1 VHGRPPVS
9 GPPTR
14 HRILVT
20 DDVQRASLAI
30 VRSLGRAGHDVYV
43 CGGTTLGMAGRSRFA
58 RARATV
64 TDPLRDRPR
73 YVDDVLA
80 LARRWS
86 CDMLVPVTEASLRA
100 VLPARDRF
108 SRVAIPFPDFAR
120 FSVISDKSTALAAAS
135 QLGIA
140 VPEERIAQTRTE
152 VLGAAAELAYPL
164 VLKPSRSVIES
175 DGAARQL
182 TAVHVATEGDL
193 PSRLSEFPDAAF
205 PLLVQRRIVGPGV
218 GVFMLL
224 HHGELLARFS
234 HRRLREKPP
243 SGGVSTYCESIPMDE
258 TLFERSIALLRHFG
272 WHGVA
277 MVEYKIAEST
287 GVPYLM
293 EVNGRFWGSLQL
305 AIDAGVDF
313 PALLVAAA
321 AGDRPVP
328 VLEYR
333 IGVRNRWWWGD
344 VDHLM
349 TRLIRTPCELSLPAG
364 APSRR
369 DTLRQ
374 VLARTPVQNDSGSPR
389 MDDPL
394 PFLLETLGWIRET
407 FGQFVPPRRRG
418 AGTAGMESSAK
429 RGNI

>member
-1 VHGRPPVS
+1 
-9 GPPTR
+9 
-14 HRILVT
+14 
-20 DDVQRASLAI
+20 
-30 VRSLGRAGHDVYV
+30 
-43 CGGTTLGMAGRSRFA
+43 
-58 RARATV
+58 
-64 TDPLRDRPR
+64 
-73 YVDDVLA
+73 VDDVLA

-349 TRLIRTPCELSLPAG
+349 TRLFRTPCELSLPAG